1 MYISKELQSG
11 DVKRKPQDSDSS
23 RSVSPTFS
31 EISTETVSD
40 TSETTGSESLSDDV
54 QNTKRVPADKSVT
67 VIENDTSGNT
77 SCEHAVESSGDAQ
90 ANIIGA
96 LQTEAQER
104 GAEPAETEDTT
115 PNVLNENRVEDL
127 TEQQPAVQSDQD
139 QSQDMG
145 QY

>member
-54 QNTKRVPADKSVT
+54 QNTKDVSAEKTVT
-67 VIENDTSGNT
+67 VSENDTSGNAPCVRT
-77 SCEHAVESSGDAQ
+77 VESAGDAHVNV
-90 ANIIGA
+90 AVS
-96 LQTEAQER
+96 LQNEGQER
-104 GAEPAETEDTT
+104 GAEPVETEDTT
-115 PNVLNENRVEDL
+115 ATALNENRVEEL
-127 TEQQPAVQSDQD
+127 TEQQPIVQSDQD